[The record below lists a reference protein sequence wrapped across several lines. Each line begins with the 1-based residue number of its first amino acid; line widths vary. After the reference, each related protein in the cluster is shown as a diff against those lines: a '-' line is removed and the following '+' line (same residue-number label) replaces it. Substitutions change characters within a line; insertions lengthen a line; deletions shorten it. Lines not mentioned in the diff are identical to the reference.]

1 LNPRVLLSAAV
12 IAALN
17 SGGVFASCTD
27 LDVAEAEGLAVSHA
41 FDLVTLCL
49 PDPHENS
56 AQYTWAASDNL
67 QVELV
72 LHPALVDRERYIF
85 AAVKPVSSTYEASRT
100 GRIEFNAFTKKG
112 GEKGELKSYSIDVR
126 FTPGTAASDAQELH
140 TSKTPAASGA
150 CMAPADFRVSNQA
163 PQSEN
168 TNSLTPSEVRPEAPA
183 VWEPPV
189 ANNRVMLGSSNGL
202 ALWEP
207 QVVLGSMTPD
217 RSDNHQPAL
226 WAPSSESVHT
236 PALWSPKVVSRAQMI
251 TQLFE
256 ASSDASA
263 GVTAPAL
270 WEPEYRITPQPSR
283 QASKQGVQLDTSRQL
298 WQP

>member
-1 LNPRVLLSAAV
+1 V

-27 LDVAEAEGLAVSHA
+27 LDVAEAEGLTVSHA
-41 FDLVTLCL
+41 YDLITLCL
-49 PDPHENS
+49 PNPRQTS
-56 AQYTWAASDNL
+56 YQYTWAASDNL

-72 LHPALVDRERYIF
+72 SHPALVDSERYIF
-85 AAVKPVSSTYEASRT
+85 AAVKPVSSTYEASRA
-100 GRIEFNAFTKKG
+100 GRIEFNSFSRQG
-112 GEKGELKSYSIDVR
+112 GEKDELKSYSIDVR
-126 FTPGTAASDAQELH
+126 FTQETASDPQELR
-140 TSKTPAASGA
+140 TSETPAASGA
-150 CMAPADFRVSNQA
+150 CMAPADFRESKET

-183 VWEPPV
+183 LWEPPV

-207 QVVLGSMTPD
+207 QVVSESITPD
-217 RSDNHQPAL
+217 WSDTHQPAL
-226 WAPSSESVHT
+226 WTPGNDAVQS
-236 PALWSPKVVSRAQMI
+236 PALWSPTVASRAQMI

-283 QASKQGVQLDTSRQL
+283 QASKQGMQLDTSRQL